1 MKLKADNDFFML
13 VEYDR
18 EPKFH
23 VGQLI
28 EHSSIGVVK
37 VLTNNRNK
45 YYLQVIVWVSE
56 SLKKAKIGN
65 IPQHGSFRDIE
76 DKFKFTAY
84 TGTFEELQLRI
95 SENTLVENKK
105 V

>member
-23 VGQLI
+23 VGQMI
-28 EHSSIGVVK
+28 EHKDIGVVR
-37 VLTNNRNK
+37 VLSNNKNK

-56 SLKKAKIGN
+56 GLKKAKVGN
-65 IPQHGSFRDIE
+65 IPQHGSFKDIE
-76 DKFKFTAY
+76 ERFKFTPY
-84 TGTFEELQLRI
+84 TGSVEDLRLRV
-95 SENTLVENKK
+95 SENTLAESKK